1 MPELEVRN
9 LTKRYGS
16 TVAVDD
22 LSFAVEAGRVTGFL
36 GPNGS
41 GKTTTMRALLGLLRP
56 TRGEAL
62 VEGRPATAM
71 KRPLETI
78 GAALEATAFHPG
90 RNGRNHL
97 RALAAAAS
105 LPTSR
110 VDEVLEMV
118 ELSGAAG
125 RRVKGYSL
133 GMRQRLALAAAL
145 LGEPRILILDEP
157 ANGLD
162 PQGMRWLRDLL
173 RAQAAEGRTVL
184 VSSHVLSE
192 VSQVAEELVLI
203 RDGKLVS
210 HTTLAEFTAGGST
223 PSRVRAADLEA
234 LAAALGERGARVG
247 REEDGALLV
256 EGLGAEEIG
265 ELALARGIAIH
276 ELAPQRSSLE
286 ARFLEVMG
294 DEESEGS

>member
-1 MPELEVRN
+1 VPELEVRG

-36 GPNGS
+36 GPNGA

-56 TRGEAL
+56 SQGEAL
-62 VEGRPATAM
+62 VEGSPPVAM
-71 KRPLETI
+71 ADPLRTI

-90 RNGRNHL
+90 RSGRNHL
-97 RALAAAAS
+97 RTLAAAADI
-105 LPTSR
+105 PRSR
-110 VDEVLEMV
+110 VEQVLEMV
-118 ELSGAAG
+118 ELTGAAD

-184 VSSHVLSE
+184 ISSHLLSE
-192 VSQVAEELVLI
+192 VAQTADELVMI
-203 RDGKLVS
+203 RAGKLVAQS
-210 HTTLAEFTAGGST
+210 SLADFTAAEAGWIQ
-223 PSRVRAADLEA
+223 VRAADSA
-234 LAAALGERGARVG
+234 SLAAALGDDGAAVEREA
-247 REEDGALLV
+247 DGALKV
-256 EGLGAEEIG
+256 SGLDRERVGD
-265 ELALARGIAIH
+265 LALRLGIAIH

-286 ARFLEVMG
+286 ERFIELMG
-294 DEESEGS
+294 DEETGS